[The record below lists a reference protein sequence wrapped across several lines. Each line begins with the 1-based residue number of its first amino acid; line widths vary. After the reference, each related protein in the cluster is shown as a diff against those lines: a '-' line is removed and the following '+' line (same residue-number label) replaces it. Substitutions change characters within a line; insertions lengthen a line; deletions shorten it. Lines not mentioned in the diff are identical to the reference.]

1 MTNANFKDD
10 PVPRFDR
17 ELVHAHIRLL
27 HDLAARVKAD
37 LGIDGQLVLA
47 CYGENPDTGVKTG
60 NQVMKFGI
68 GHGVEQMV
76 DAIMALEHHPHLNV
90 YVPFHVVRFGLGPR
104 ERGGLRDI
112 VAVLALVVDQDAD
125 KDKAGELPLLPHY
138 VIESSPGNKQPVYV
152 LAKAMLPE
160 EAHGYAK
167 ALQRFTGT
175 DSGTGDVAHVWRV
188 PGTLNW
194 PNRQKVHERKRPRT
208 PQPVRVLEPWL
219 GEVIDAEVL
228 RAKLG
233 ERFRQDEGPGDDPG
247 VNNDW
252 TTSADREAL
261 LALLKGSIGAPE
273 IIGWFDVACIDKD
286 NGDRSNHSCRV
297 IMKLF
302 ELGFSEG
309 DVLVLMLGTECAKR
323 YTSEKHLRDDI
334 ARLKQKKANEEL
346 PDYVKRLN
354 QQHAV
359 VLMEGQV
366 LIVREEHD
374 VPHFISPAHFHL
386 WHAND
391 TVEIRTSHNT
401 KHTPVSALWVSHPAR
416 RQYSRVVFDPRDT
429 NPLHY
434 NLWRGFAV
442 TADASKSCDKFL
454 AHIRDN
460 ICSGNEEHFNWVMAF
475 LAHIV
480 QRPWEKPGVSLVL
493 RGCEGV
499 GKGFFARVI
508 GELCPQH
515 YVVISQ
521 AAQLTGK
528 FNAHFQRALVVF
540 VDEGFWAGDKAG
552 EGALKHL
559 VTDEELLIEG
569 KHRDAFMVRNLS
581 RLIIASNEKWVV
593 PAGIRARRWCV
604 LDVADTHA
612 NDRAYF
618 RAIDDELHRDGGLA
632 GLMHVLQTFDLGS
645 VDVYAP
651 PKTAALLEQ
660 KEESFP
666 PHVLWWAE
674 TLNRGTVRY
683 PSTAPYVGDQM
694 ETSNWP
700 ESILKSLV
708 WEDYALWMRQHNIR
722 SRVLTAD
729 SLHRWFKDAQLL
741 PGTTTTRSRAESR
754 ARRMSLPP
762 LRACRQAFDAYVA
775 QARVWEPED
784 EPERTHLTHLNWPC
798 WDHLPD

>member
-10 PVPRFDR
+10 PAPRFDR

-27 HDLAARVKAD
+27 HDLAARAKAD

-47 CYGENPDTGVKTG
+47 CYGENPDTGVKTAS
-60 NQVMKFGI
+60 QVMKFGI
-68 GHGVEQMV
+68 GDGLEEMV
-76 DAIMALEHHPHLNV
+76 DVIMALEDHPHLNV
-90 YVPFHVVRFGLGPR
+90 YVPFHIVRFGLGAR
-104 ERGGLRDI
+104 ERGGLQDI

-125 KDKAGELPLLPHY
+125 KEKAGELPLLPHY
-138 VIESSPGNKQPVYV
+138 VMESSPGNKQPVYV
-152 LAKAMLPE
+152 LAKAMRVE
-160 EAHGYAK
+160 EAYPYAK

-175 DSGTGDVAHVWRV
+175 DSGTADVAHVWRV

-194 PNRQKVHERKRPRT
+194 PNKEKVHKRNRPRT
-208 PQPVRVLEPWL
+208 PQPVRVLEPWQ
-219 GEVIDAEVL
+219 GEVIDADAL

-233 ERFRQDEGPGDDPG
+233 ERFRQDERPGDDP
-247 VNNDW
+247 VANTDW
-252 TTSADREAL
+252 AASAAREAL
-261 LALLKGSIGAPE
+261 VARLGRIGALE

-309 DVLVLMLGTECAKR
+309 DVLALMLGTECAKR

-334 ARLKQKKANEEL
+334 ARLKQKKAKEEL

-354 QQHAV
+354 QNHAV

-366 LIVREEHD
+366 LIVREQDD
-374 VPHFISPAHFHL
+374 VPHFISPADFHL

-391 TVEIRTSHNT
+391 TVEIQTSHGKT
-401 KHTPVSALWVSHPAR
+401 KHTPVSGLWISHPAR

-442 TADASKSCDKFL
+442 TMDASKSCDKFL

-460 ICSGNEEHFNWVMAF
+460 ICSGNKEHFDWVMAF
-475 LAHIV
+475 LAHMV

-528 FNAHFQRALVVF
+528 FNAHFQRALMVF

-618 RAIDDELHRDGGLA
+618 GAIDDELHRDGGLA
-632 GLMHVLQTFDLGS
+632 GLMYVLQTFDLGS

-674 TLNRGTVRY
+674 TLNRGTLRY
-683 PSTAPYVGDQM
+683 PSIASHACGQIE

-708 WEDYALWMRQHNIR
+708 WEAYALWMRQHNLR

-729 SLHRWFKDAQLL
+729 SLHRWFKENQLL
-741 PGTTTTRSRAESR
+741 PGATTTRSRAELTGTTDEF
-754 ARRMSLPP
+754 AAPAGMQTGIRR
-762 LRACRQAFDAYVA
+762 LRGPTT
-775 QARVWEPED
+775 RVGA
-784 EPERTHLTHLNWPC
+784 
-798 WDHLPD
+798 

>member
-10 PVPRFDR
+10 PIPRFDR

-27 HDLAARVKAD
+27 HDLAAKAKAD

-47 CYGENPDTGVKTG
+47 CYGENPDTGVKTAS
-60 NQVMKFGI
+60 QVMKFSI
-68 GHGVEQMV
+68 GHGLEEMV
-76 DAIMALEHHPHLNV
+76 DVIMALEHRPHLNV
-90 YVPFHVVRFGLGPR
+90 YAPFHIVRFGLGAR
-104 ERGGLRDI
+104 ERGGLQDI

-125 KDKAGELPLLPHY
+125 KAKAGELPLLPHY
-138 VIESSPGNKQPVYV
+138 VMESSPGNKQPVYV
-152 LAKAMLPE
+152 LAKAMRVE
-160 EAHGYAK
+160 EVYPYAK
-167 ALQRFTGT
+167 AMQRFTGT

-194 PNRQKVHERKRPRT
+194 PNKEKVKRNRPRT
-208 PQPVRVLEPWL
+208 PQPVGVLKPWQ
-219 GEVIDAEVL
+219 GEVIDADAL

-233 ERFRQDEGPGDDPG
+233 ERFRQDERSGDDPAA
-247 VNNDW
+247 NTDW
-252 TTSADREAL
+252 AASAVRETL
-261 LALLKGSIGAPE
+261 LAQLKGRIGAPE

-309 DVLVLMLGTECAKR
+309 DVLALMLGTECAKR

-334 ARLKQKKANEEL
+334 ARLKQKKAKEEL
-346 PDYVKRLN
+346 PGYVQRLN
-354 QQHAV
+354 QNHAV
-359 VLMEGQV
+359 ALMEGQV
-366 LIVREEHD
+366 LIVREQDE

-391 TVEIRTSHNT
+391 TVEIQISHGKT
-401 KHTPVSALWVSHPAR
+401 KHTPVSGLWISHPAR

-460 ICSGNEEHFNWVMAF
+460 ICSGNKEHFDWVMAF
-475 LAHIV
+475 LAHMV

-499 GKGFFARVI
+499 GKGFFAGVI

-528 FNAHFQRALVVF
+528 FNAHFQRALMVF

-559 VTDEELLIEG
+559 VTDEDLLIEG

-618 RAIDDELHRDGGLA
+618 GAIDDELHRDGGLA

-666 PHVLWWAE
+666 PHVRWWVE
-674 TLNRGTVRY
+674 TLDRGTLGC
-683 PSTAPYVGDQM
+683 PSTAPGQI
-694 ETSNWP
+694 EEKSNWP

-708 WEDYALWMRQHNIR
+708 WEAYTSWMRQHNIR
-722 SRVLTAD
+722 SRVLTD
-729 SLHRWFKDAQLL
+729 NSLHRWFKENQLL
-741 PGTTTTRSRAESR
+741 PGTTTTRSRAELR
-754 ARRMSLPP
+754 ARRMSLPS
-762 LRACRQAFDAYVA
+762 LRSCRQAFDAYVG
-775 QARVWEPED
+775 QPRVWEPED
-784 EPERTHLTHLNWPC
+784 LSGPICPNWMG
-798 WDHLPD
+798 HVGTG